1 MEQAG
6 EQESHR
12 EMPECQD
19 SCEKAAREES
29 VEESV
34 AEESH
39 REIANLKDSCE
50 KVAREGRRRGRGN
63 KSWEKANLEDGV
75 GEKMPRESGW
85 KQRKC

>member
-12 EMPECQD
+12 EMPNSQG
-19 SCEKAAREES
+19 SCEKVAREGG
-29 VEESV
+29 VELAGEQ
-34 AEESH
+34 ESH

-75 GEKMPRESGW
+75 GEKMPSESGW